1 MKNKFGYFDAIS
13 FLQPYIK
20 PFRANFSMFFTGILF
35 QRLLEAIMP
44 VLFGV
49 MIDQILYA
57 KNLQAFFS
65 VSIVFAVLTIFACL
79 LYFFI
84 YAQHHYLMSM
94 YVFGIQKELFS
105 QAQRMQT
112 EARIKQNSGEMTELI
127 GYHARE
133 CMHFVIRDVIHFSL
147 GLLKTLLILIYL
159 FLLSPAIG
167 GLMLL
172 FAPLHGAVTLSLGK
186 RIKKEAAEERR
197 LHGVFL
203 GYLFEI
209 FAGIKEIRL
218 QRAKQQVRKKVKTQ
232 IKNNHRARMHTQ
244 YTTLHVDSL
253 TKGINLVMQLVLFYV
268 AADLARKGQITVGLI
283 MVVFTYFETLKSQF
297 VYTANTIMN
306 GQMRAAYIKQM
317 RDFLSLPR
325 EDEDGKPALK
335 ISSGQVSFSSVFFA
349 YEKRVVLENFS
360 LHISPNEIIGIV
372 GKSGVGK
379 STIAYLLAGFY
390 TPQKGSMLID
400 GQDISSYSLASLR
413 KQVGF
418 VMQEAYIEKG
428 TLRENLRLGKRNA
441 TDQELI
447 DALKKAGLRDMLQQL
462 DMTIETDS
470 LSGGEKQR
478 IAMARIYLRDPK
490 ILILDEA
497 TSALDK
503 KTEQEILTAWQEVLR
518 NKTVFVISHRWET
531 VAFCNRII
539 FLENGVIREEKTPS
553 EINREKTLQT
563 LFVTGE
569 NE

>member
-44 VLFGV
+44 ILFGV

-186 RIKKEAAEERR
+186 HIKKEAAEERK

-232 IKNNHRARMHTQ
+232 IKNNHRARMRTQ

-253 TKGINLVMQLVLFYV
+253 IKGINLVMQLVLFYV

-306 GQMRAAYIKQM
+306 GQMRTAYIKQM

-360 LHISPNEIIGIV
+360 LHINPNEIIGIV

-390 TPQKGSMLID
+390 TPQKGSILID

-418 VMQEAYIEKG
+418 VMQEAYIEKE

-441 TDQELI
+441 TDRELI
-447 DALKKAGLRDMLQQL
+447 DALKKAGLRDMLKQL

-503 KTEQEILTAWQEVLR
+503 KIEQEILTAWQEVLR

-539 FLENGVIREEKTPS
+539 FLENGIIREEKTPS

-563 LFVTGE
+563 LFVMGE